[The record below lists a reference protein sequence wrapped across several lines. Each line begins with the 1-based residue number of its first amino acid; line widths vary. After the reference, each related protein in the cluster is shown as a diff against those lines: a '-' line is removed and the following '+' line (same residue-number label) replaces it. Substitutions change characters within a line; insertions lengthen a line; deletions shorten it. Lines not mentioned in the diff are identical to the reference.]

1 MIPGTAQR
9 SEAKEEKRDKDC
21 RYRHRAYGRGL
32 RDSIRNKNVA
42 RGFDPMGTVPI
53 EVKRETYA
61 KLAEY
66 VRQGKFKLQTE
77 VYPLA
82 DFPRAWERQKKS
94 PNGKIIID
102 LKR

>member
-1 MIPGTAQR
+1 VKKIVVIVTGRMGGPPRQHWQ
-9 SEAKEEKRDKDC
+9 KETS
-21 RYRHRAYGRGL
+21 HAA
-32 RDSIRNKNVA
+32 SIRGSHA
-42 RGFDPMGTVPI
+42 GSSSMGTVPI
-53 EVKRETYA
+53 EVKRETFA

-66 VRQGKFKLQTE
+66 VRQGKFKLPTE

-82 DFPRAWERQKKS
+82 DFRRAWERQKKS